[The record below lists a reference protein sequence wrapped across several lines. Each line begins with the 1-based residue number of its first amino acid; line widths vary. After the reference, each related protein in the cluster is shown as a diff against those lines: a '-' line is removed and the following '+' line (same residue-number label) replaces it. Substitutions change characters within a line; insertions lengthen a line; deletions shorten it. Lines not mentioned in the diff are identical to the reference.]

1 MDSTTYYQR
10 TRKAGGLF
18 TKIFLSEKG
27 SLISPAFWAI
37 LIILTALR
45 DQNQNPVVA
54 TAIWVVLFVILIV
67 ASGIYY
73 WATTTAE
80 ERDQER
86 RRSYGS
92 SGNIP
97 YTWGIWAVIPGSLLI
112 MATVALFIVGPF
124 TSQGYIVMKSP
135 AGVRVVNTN
144 AVTAHLPFYESVQWW
159 NIQNTVAITTTA
171 QTQDGKSVVANV
183 QVSLAMDDSAGAA
196 MSLFKKLGSPKVY
209 RQSLEEAVKR
219 EFSNAVGQYQLETLP
234 GNLVLEDLVGTSIGL
249 EELSTRWSGALIIND
264 IHRTADIP

>member
-97 YTWGIWAVIPGSLLI
+97 YTWDMWAAIPGSLLI
-112 MATVALFIVGPF
+112 MATIALFI
-124 TSQGYIVMKSP
+124 
-135 AGVRVVNTN
+135 
-144 AVTAHLPFYESVQWW
+144 
-159 NIQNTVAITTTA
+159 
-171 QTQDGKSVVANV
+171 
-183 QVSLAMDDSAGAA
+183 
-196 MSLFKKLGSPKVY
+196 
-209 RQSLEEAVKR
+209 
-219 EFSNAVGQYQLETLP
+219 
-234 GNLVLEDLVGTSIGL
+234 
-249 EELSTRWSGALIIND
+249 II
-264 IHRTADIP
+264 